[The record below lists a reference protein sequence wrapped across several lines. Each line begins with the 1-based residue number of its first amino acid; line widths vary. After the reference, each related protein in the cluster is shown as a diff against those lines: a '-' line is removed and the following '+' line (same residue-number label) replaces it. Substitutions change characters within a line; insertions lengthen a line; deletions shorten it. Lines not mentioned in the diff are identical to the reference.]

1 MSVRRIRISSAIL
14 NSFLRN
20 SELWDSSL
28 PDDVEVIGIAGERII
43 GEHEF
48 VLLVKSEQFPV
59 IGEGQ
64 LIPFVEPVFRR
75 K

>member
-1 MSVRRIRISSAIL
+1 ML

-20 SELWDSSL
+20 SELWYSSL
-28 PDDVEVIGIAGERII
+28 PDDVDVIGIAGEDLDSNT
-43 GEHEF
+43 F

-59 IGEGQ
+59 FGEGE
-64 LIPFVEPVFRR
+64 LIPFVEPLFRR